1 MQIHPRR
8 ASAGLLL
15 ASVVACCALS
25 GVPDASA
32 QQVFRHVDRNGK
44 LTFSD
49 QPQATDVTVAP
60 APAGASGAIGSAGSA
75 GSANGSASGATA
87 TLPFELRQVVQRF
100 PVTLYT
106 REDCAPCDTGR
117 ALLNSRGVPFSERQI
132 RTPEDSEA
140 FLRLSSQDALPL
152 LSIGAQQLKGFSD
165 VTWSQY
171 LDAAGYPKSIQLP
184 AGYRNPPAQPLV
196 TNASAAAPATAPQ
209 ATTSPLPPIPPAST
223 GPTPGNPAG
232 IKF

>member
-1 MQIHPRR
+1 MQIHFGP
-8 ASAGLLL
+8 ASAGALL
-15 ASVVACCALS
+15 ASVVACCAIA
-25 GVPDASA
+25 VPADASA

-44 LTFSD
+44 VTFSD

-60 APAGASGAIGSAGSA
+60 IPSGSSGAVGTGA
-75 GSANGSASGATA
+75 SASGATA
-87 TLPFELRQVVQRF
+87 TLPFELRQVAQRF

-106 REDCAPCDTGR
+106 RDDCAPCDTGR

-132 RTPEDSEA
+132 RTPEGSEA

-152 LSIGAQQLKGFSD
+152 LTVGAQQLKGFSD

-196 TNASAAAPATAPQ
+196 TNASASAAAPTAVPQ

-232 IKF
+232 IRF

>member
-1 MQIHPRR
+1 MQIHFRP
-8 ASAGLLL
+8 ASAGALF
-15 ASVVACCALS
+15 ASLVVCCAFV
-25 GVPDASA
+25 VPADASA

-44 LTFSD
+44 VTFSD

-60 APAGASGAIGSAGSA
+60 APSGTTSAT
-75 GSANGSASGATA
+75 GSASGATA
-87 TLPFELRQVVQRF
+87 TLPFELRQVAQRF

-106 REDCAPCDTGR
+106 RDDCGPCDAGR
-117 ALLNSRGVPFSERQI
+117 SLLNSRGIPFSERQI

-140 FLRLSSQDALPL
+140 FVRLSSQDSLPL
-152 LSIGAQQLKGFSD
+152 LTIGAQQLKGFSD

-196 TNASAAAPATAPQ
+196 MNASAVTPSTAPQ
-209 ATTSPLPPIPPAST
+209 ATTSPLPPIPPAPT

-232 IKF
+232 IRF